1 MLNSFQEGASG
12 SAKIIV
18 FLFQSRRPLTAAR
31 EPMVRAVFVGSYAS
45 KVARTEIFVCAKGL
59 ACPGERTLSKRRDA
73 CPRSSAYTG
82 RRL

>member
-31 EPMVRAVFVGSYAS
+31 EPMVRTVFVGNYAS
-45 KVARTEIFVCAKGL
+45 KARTEILVCAKGL

>member
-45 KVARTEIFVCAKGL
+45 KARTEILVCTKGL

-73 CPRSSAYTG
+73 CPRSSEYTG